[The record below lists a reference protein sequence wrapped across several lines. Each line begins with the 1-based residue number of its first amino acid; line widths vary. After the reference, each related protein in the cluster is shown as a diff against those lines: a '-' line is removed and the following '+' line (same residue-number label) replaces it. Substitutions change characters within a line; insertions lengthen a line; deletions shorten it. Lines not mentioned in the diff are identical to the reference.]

1 MFANLHPHGLG
12 PLPAPLDVLPPT
24 SPVRDFVSLLGPFHP
39 IRAHN
44 SVTPPPTISNVA
56 AKVQLGMRS
65 RRFGACRGLRIYLN
79 IGVYLSIK
87 TVIYGIFLMLFVNKL
102 FYAQIQVP
110 SGLARHFRA
119 SGHSSVQNPSVC
131 IGVKIRQRAVQ

>member
-24 SPVRDFVSLLGPFHP
+24 SLVRDFVSLLGPFHP

-44 SVTPPPTISNVA
+44 SVTPPRTISNVA
-56 AKVQLGMRS
+56 AKVQLGMGL
-65 RRFGACRGLRIYLN
+65 RRLGACLSLRVYLN
-79 IGVYLSIK
+79 TGEFLFVETI
-87 TVIYGIFLMLFVNKL
+87 IYGIFLMLFVNKM
-102 FYAQIQVP
+102 FRAQLQVP